1 MRRADRLYLLT
12 RMLNAARGRVVT
24 GPSLAEALE
33 ISLRT
38 LYRDIDALRAGGVDI
53 EGERGLG
60 FRMGARMQLPAL
72 GITPDELDALVI
84 GMRAVEKAGD
94 PVLARAALT
103 LLDKIAAALPEG
115 ERKALEESSLYSPSP
130 PDAPP
135 PGDLALLR
143 TALRNRRKLSFAYT
157 DGQGGQ
163 SRRVVHPLAL
173 SWLGIAW
180 VLVAWCELRRDH
192 RVFRTDRMQG
202 VELIDEPIPHRPG
215 PGDDRAVAH
224 WR

>member
-24 GPSLAEALE
+24 GDALAEALE

-53 EGERGLG
+53 DGERGLG
-60 FRMGARMQLPAL
+60 FRMGERMQLPAF
-72 GITPDELDALVI
+72 GIDHDELDALVV
-84 GMRAVEKAGD
+84 GMRAVEQAGD
-94 PVLARAALT
+94 PVLARAAMT
-103 LLDKIAAALPEG
+103 LLDKIASALPER

-130 PDAPP
+130 PDTPA

-143 TALRNRRKLSFAYT
+143 TALRRRRKLSFAYT
-157 DGQGGQ
+157 DGEGRQ

-192 RVFRTDRMQG
+192 RVFRTDRMVG
-202 VELIDEPIPHRPG
+202 PELVDEPIPHRPG
-215 PGDDRAVAH
+215 PGDGRAIAP